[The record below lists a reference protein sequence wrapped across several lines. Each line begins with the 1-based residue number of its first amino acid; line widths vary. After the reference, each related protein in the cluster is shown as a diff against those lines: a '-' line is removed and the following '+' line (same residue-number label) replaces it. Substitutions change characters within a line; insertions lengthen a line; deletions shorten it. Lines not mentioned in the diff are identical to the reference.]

1 MMPGIAG
8 KISAPAYGGGKPF
21 AEWRDNFN
29 VHGYYKNREY
39 YNFEL
44 KENF

>member
-29 VHGYYKNREY
+29 VHGYYKNREH

-44 KENF
+44 K